1 MDGRRRREEPIWIGV
16 SAYLYQT
23 SQRYILLLCF
33 ITLEWLDLKC
43 LTALF
48 PPPTITT
55 SPTPT
60 PLPLSHSFSG
70 SEL

>member
-43 LTALF
+43 LTALS
-48 PPPTITT
+48 PLPT
-55 SPTPT
+55 TPT
-60 PLPLSHSFSG
+60 PSAAPLS
-70 SEL
+70 LI